1 MTPALSESMSADRN
15 TFVEVF
21 IFNVRGKRG
30 TLTGK
35 YLALNAS
42 PWGYAGQGYRFC
54 AAKGFSSRS
63 SLVWEA
69 DQLNRR
75 AMSLMGW
82 VVAGV

>member
-1 MTPALSESMSADRN
+1 MTPAFSESMSADRN

-42 PWGYAGQGYRFC
+42 PGGMRVKATDF
-54 AAKGFSSRS
+54 
-63 SLVWEA
+63 V
-69 DQLNRR
+69 RR
-75 AMSLMGW
+75 KAS
-82 VVAGV
+82 VKVISC